1 MTMDCRMTLLLAL
14 GLSLGGIGCAGT
26 SQSTQPAE
34 QTPPPAP
41 APTPPPA
48 TAAQDPSSPTGKR
61 QPLPGTCVAWAICR
75 ERMAEKDGVGPA
87 LKQTLYDQAREAYQQ
102 AIKIDP
108 EHMPAYAG
116 LARIYHLQ
124 KLPNKALETYHQALQ
139 KKPADPSLW
148 LEVGMCHCRAK
159 QWELAIRSLDKALEL
174 DPNNRRLTQTL
185 GFCQARAGRANDSV
199 ETLAKVMPLAEANYN
214 VARMMRHMQQ
224 DDPCRHYVQEALRLD
239 ATHSAARALLDALDG
254 RGPLPAETPS
264 AAVQLSFAD

>member
-1 MTMDCRMTLLLAL
+1 MTLLLAL

-41 APTPPPA
+41 APAPTPPPAPPPA
-48 TAAQDPSSPTGKR
+48 TAAQDASSPTGKR

-87 LKQTLYDQAREAYQQ
+87 LKQTLYDQAREAYEQ

-116 LARIYHLQ
+116 LARIYQLQ
-124 KLPNKALETYHQALQ
+124 KLPTKALETYHLALQ

-148 LEVGMCHCRAK
+148 LEVGMCHCRAQ
-159 QWELAIRSLDKALEL
+159 QWDLAIRSLAKALEL

-185 GFCQARAGRANDSV
+185 GFCQARAGRARDSV
-199 ETLAKVMPLAEANYN
+199 ETLAKVMPPADANYN

-224 DDPCRHYVQEALRLD
+224 DDQCRHYVQEALRLD
-239 ATHSAARALLDALDG
+239 AAHAAARALLDALDG
-254 RGPLPAETPS
+254 RGALPAENPS
-264 AAVQLSFAD
+264 ASVQISFAD